1 MIDNMNRS
9 LGFPSVFLIVASAAF
24 GQSAASST
32 LSKKAAWGKYL
43 AEEVG
48 KCHECHTPNAEDGKL
63 DKARYMK
70 GKVMEVQPIGEIL
83 RWHKSSPDITPSGK
97 LWAKWGGEEAMKKY
111 LITGLTPSG
120 RPAGP
125 PMPTYT
131 LKPEDAEAIV
141 EFLKTLP

>member
-1 MIDNMNRS
+1 MDR
-9 LGFPSVFLIVASAAF
+9 LFPLPFGMLIVTVAAW
-24 GQSAASST
+24 GQAGPAASP

-43 AEEVG
+43 AEEVA
-48 KCHECHTPNAEDGKL
+48 KCHDCHTPSTASGEL
-63 DKARYMK
+63 DKAKYMK
-70 GKVMEVQPIGEIL
+70 GKTMEVQPIGEIL
-83 RWHKSSPDITPSGK
+83 RWHKTSPDITPSGK
-97 LWAKWGGEEAMKKY
+97 LWAKWGGEEAIRKY

-125 PMPTYT
+125 PMPTYK